1 MKTIKYLASAL
12 LIAGLGACSSD
23 DVTVSNAG
31 QPQWDVNGKGYISLN
46 INLPQEK
53 SNRAN
58 DVFNDGEPSEYAI
71 HNAKLLLYKG
81 ASAAAATYAATYT
94 LNTTGFNGVTD
105 DPNQVTASGVVV
117 QKN

>member
-46 INLPQEK
+46 INLPQ
-53 SNRAN
+53 
-58 DVFNDGEPSEYAI
+58 
-71 HNAKLLLYKG
+71 
-81 ASAAAATYAATYT
+81 
-94 LNTTGFNGVTD
+94 
-105 DPNQVTASGVVV
+105 
-117 QKN
+117 